1 MTSTFKTKL
10 RDLACGEIN
19 SSLIGKRIA
28 IAGWVR
34 KIRNHGGILFI
45 DIRDR
50 TGVVQV
56 IVNPE
61 DENLNSMVKTLKKE
75 FVIQVFGLVRKRPND
90 QINKSMKTGEV
101 EVLAEK
107 INVLNPSDETPIEVK
122 DDVVITEKNRFKYRY
137 LDLRRPKIQKNILF
151 RHEVVKAVRD
161 FLNSKNFVEIETP
174 LLVKSTPEGAR
185 DFLVPSRMH
194 KGKFYALPQS
204 PQLYKQLLMIAG
216 FDRYYQIV
224 KCLRDEDLRADRQ
237 PEFTQIDLEM
247 SFVDQ
252 EDVMNLT
259 ESLIKYVVEKTLG
272 LELNEPFQRMTYDE
286 AMDKYGSD
294 KPDLRFGLELEDV
307 KDAVKILN
315 LRIFEAEAVKALRV
329 DALFS
334 RKKIKEF
341 ENIVKLYK
349 ARGLAWI
356 SLKDGSVSGSLS
368 KFATDEFLK
377 RINLKEGE
385 TIFIVA
391 GDKSI
396 VNTSLGQLRLALG
409 KELNLI
415 NEDEFKFLWVTDFP
429 MFEYNDEEKRLVAQH
444 HPFTKPEV
452 VSEELEKHPL
462 SVKALAYDIVLN
474 GWELGGGSIRIEN
487 IDLQRRIFKLIGLS
501 DEEAEKK
508 FGFLLEAL
516 RYGAPPH
523 GGLAIGLDRLATLL
537 SKQTDIREFIAFPK
551 NKSAENPMD
560 GSPSEVDPRQLEEL
574 GISIRK

>member
-429 MFEYNDEEKRLVAQH
+429 MFEYDDEEKRLVAQH

>member
-377 RINLKEGE
+377 RMNLKEGE

-429 MFEYNDEEKRLVAQH
+429 MFEYDDEEKRLVAQH